1 MTPRIFLSR
10 PSLMSPEQ
18 EMAVGRWSRSLH
30 RMGMEQIAPLL
41 GSEGDALWATLRR
54 KLEFADGAL
63 ILGLRQLRIDEGCWR
78 PDTVAPADP
87 AKWWPTPWN
96 HVEAGMAI
104 MAGLPLLAIRE
115 SGVAGGV
122 FESSECTDGIFGA
135 DLDSPASDPIV
146 MAWASDVFARHRE
159 RIKRGSVANRAS

>member
-10 PSLMSPEQ
+10 PSLISPEQ
-18 EMAVGRWSRSLH
+18 EMAAGRWSRSLQ
-30 RMGMEQIAPLL
+30 RMGMEQIAPLP
-41 GSEGDALWATLRR
+41 GYVGGTLWATLRR
-54 KLEFADGAL
+54 NLEAADGAL

-115 SGVAGGV
+115 DGVAGGI
-122 FESSECTDGIFGA
+122 FDSCEWTHGIYGA
-135 DLDSPASDPIV
+135 DLDSPATEPSV
-146 MAWASDVFARHRE
+146 MAWAGDVFARHGK